1 MKISSVRNK
10 ITKTLRT
17 MIDKGMG
24 GPLIQINHYHGKQS
38 AEHDPSVE
46 IAQPSD
52 CPEKADEAS
61 Q

>member
-1 MKISSVRNK
+1 
-10 ITKTLRT
+10 

-46 IAQPSD
+46 TEQPSD